1 MQLRKV
7 YELDNDCQ
15 LLCIRYQMRVFG
27 KMLFSVVTKRFKNH
41 LNSI

>member
-1 MQLRKV
+1 MLMQLRKV

-27 KMLFSVVTKRFKNH
+27 KTVFQLTFKNH